1 VNNEEVER
9 SPKLKALVEGEVVGS
24 EVVADTA
31 PRSIT
36 KLMKVVSISR
46 GPGGRIARIDMNLKA
61 GPIELEIDEPTARAI
76 VKVFDDDT
84 ARIQARPNVLDMQ
97 DELSKPDAEAV

>member
-1 VNNEEVER
+1 
-9 SPKLKALVEGEVVGS
+9 
-24 EVVADTA
+24 
-31 PRSIT
+31 
-36 KLMKVVSISR
+36 MKVVSISR